1 MSSLDGVVRELRWSA
16 ARTSAVQYLLHA
28 TLAATGWILA
38 VLLAARLVPIEQ
50 AVRVAAFGIPV
61 AFAAVAV
68 AWFAAR
74 PRPMKL
80 MRTADL
86 QLGLKER
93 LSTAWERRH
102 AKGPLDETLQ
112 LDALRHATRARLAAA
127 FPLRLRRGEAS
138 LTVAAA
144 LVAMGLALLPNPMNQ
159 VLAQRHADQ
168 VSQTHAAGTIAAT
181 KKQLAAAT
189 SPAPLDP
196 KVQKILQDAQSKIAN
211 APDPRSALES
221 ITPAEQQ
228 LLQLSDPQTP
238 AQVTSAQ
245 NLANNL
251 GTTNAGRTAG
261 QAISASPAKGAQSL
275 RDLAT
280 QLQSLSPQDRAALAK
295 ALADAAQHAQ
305 DPAMAASM
313 QKASDALASGDL
325 GGAAAA
331 LNDLSG
337 QLDAL
342 QQQVSND
349 QEIAAAVNGLEG
361 ARQQLATQADRDAGA
376 ASASPATGSSPASGS
391 SATSGSGSGTG
402 SGTGSGNGAGNGS
415 GTGSGNG
422 NGSGSGG
429 GGGSGGTGGVGASGS
444 GAGAGTAAKPT
455 ESLYVPGQP
464 VPGQSENDPT
474 PLGPGQNV
482 PLTPYTQVVQAY
494 QQAALDAANQSLIPG
509 SERDLIRE
517 YFSSLG
523 ESQGAG

>member
-1 MSSLDGVVRELRWSA
+1 VSSLEAVVTELRWSA
-16 ARTSAVQYLLHA
+16 ARARAVHYLLHA
-28 TLAATGWILA
+28 VLAAGGWVLA

-50 AVRVAAFGIPV
+50 AVRVAALGIPV

-86 QLGLKER
+86 ELGLKER

-102 AKGPLDETLQ
+102 AKGPLDDALR

-127 FPLRLRRGEAS
+127 FPLRLRRREAS
-138 LTVAAA
+138 LAVAAGLAA
-144 LVAMGLALLPNPMNQ
+144 LGLALLPNPMNQ
-159 VLAQRHADQ
+159 VLSQRHADQ
-168 VSQTHAAGTIAAT
+168 VSQTHAASTIAAT
-181 KKQLAAAT
+181 KKLLAAVS
-189 SPAPLDP
+189 SPAPVDR
-196 KVQKILQDAQSKIAN
+196 KVQKILQDAQGKIAN

-238 AQVTSAQ
+238 ARVTSAQ
-245 NLANNL
+245 NLANSL
-251 GTTNAGRTAG
+251 GATSAGHAAG
-261 QAISASPAKGAQSL
+261 QAITASPAKGAQSL
-275 RDLAT
+275 RDLAS
-280 QLQSLSPQDRAALAK
+280 QLQSLSPSDRAALAK
-295 ALADAAQHAQ
+295 ALADAAQHAK

-313 QKASDALASGDL
+313 QRASDALASGDL

-331 LNDLSG
+331 MNDLSG

-342 QQQVSND
+342 QQQLSND
-349 QEIAAAVNGLEG
+349 QEIAAALNGLEG
-361 ARQQLATQADRDAGA
+361 ARQQLAAQADRDAGA
-376 ASASPATGSSPASGS
+376 ASASTAAGSSPASGS
-391 SATSGSGSGTG
+391 SATGGSGSGSG

-422 NGSGSGG
+422 SGNGS
-429 GGGSGGTGGVGASGS
+429 GGSGGTGGVGASGS
-444 GAGAGTAAKPT
+444 GAGAGNAAKPT

-464 VPGQSENDPT
+464 VAGQSENDPT